1 MKKQKPY
8 FIGALLEDGTE
19 LEIGRDGLLY
29 KITIEQAE
37 TMLAEYPKLGDEWF
51 FNNTFDRVCAELDYG
66 SVTVNPSI
74 IAKISPLLA
83 CNN

>member
-1 MKKQKPY
+1 MKRKPY
-8 FIGALLEDGTE
+8 FINALLEDGTE

-29 KITIEQAE
+29 KITLEQAE
-37 TMLAEYPKLGDEWF
+37 IMLKDYPRKNDEWF
-51 FNNTFDRVCAELDYG
+51 FNNTFDRTCAELDYDY
-66 SVTVNPSI
+66 VIINPSI